1 MARNSRRVFVGVFD
15 SEEAILLA
23 TQEAREAGHGILDV
37 YTPFPVHGMDE
48 AMGLRRS
55 ILPRLCFAFGA
66 AGLLFALLFQWWV
79 SVFDWPMNVGG
90 KSFHASPALI
100 PVAFEF
106 MVLCAGLGVV
116 ASFFRLRRM
125 FPGKRPVIEGMGA
138 TNDRFLLALRE
149 SEGDGGIDQLN
160 RFLKSR
166 GAKSV
171 REVDL
176 A

>member
-1 MARNSRRVFVGVFD
+1 MRR
-15 SEEAILLA
+15 
-23 TQEAREAGHGILDV
+23 
-37 YTPFPVHGMDE
+37 
-48 AMGLRRS
+48 LR
-55 ILPRLCFAFGA
+55 PGFCFLFGA
-66 AGLLFALLFQWWV
+66 AGLILALLFQWWV
-79 SVFDWPMNVGG
+79 SVFDWPMNIGG

-106 MVLCAGLGVV
+106 TVLCAGMGIVF
-116 ASFFRLRRM
+116 SFFRLRRM

-138 TNDRFLLALRE
+138 TDDRFLLALRE
-149 SEGDGGIDQLN
+149 REEDGGVDQLS